1 MRGRMDKDPFAVRTM
16 TVAGEEVPFS
26 DPYVTD
32 AQRAAAGRETV
43 AQRARALLAANRER
57 AARRY
62 ADGGLPDGEDAQR
75 VWRARDPADLRA
87 RLGPERFTAWAEDDV
102 LHVLWQAG
110 PDDGDRLTVTLAG
123 GLSGLLWPVDGGD
136 GLFEASLR
144 VRRLD
149 EAVLTLFV
157 VAIGED
163 DLPFGRPVTDQLT
176 WRGPGAPGDAAAD
189 SREVRPL
196 AGQIREHTIES
207 AALRAARPVTVYI
220 PPISPAPAPLPVC
233 VLADGQATRGF
244 AEVLEAAIMSGA
256 APPVLLLGIHSAGGP
271 QERTDRRSQ
280 EYLPRHT
287 PRRFAAHLSFVTGE
301 VMPWAAAEFDVGAGP
316 CITAGFS
323 NGAAWAVG
331 AAVRRPDLFGGAAG
345 LSLGMAPARIPA
357 AARDVRQFLAAGTL
371 EPHFRRAT
379 RAYAQRL
386 RRAGVPSVHREWV
399 GGHDNFW
406 WRHTLPDALAWLLS
420 ADACPDECPMQLPI
434 AR

>member
-1 MRGRMDKDPFAVRTM
+1 VRGRADADPFAVRTM

-43 AQRARALLAANRER
+43 AERARTLLAANRDR

-75 VWRARDPADLRA
+75 VWHPREPAELRA
-87 RLGPERFTAWAEDDV
+87 RLGAERIAAWAEGDV
-102 LHVLWQAG
+102 LHVLWRA
-110 PDDGDRLTVTLAG
+110 DHDRATTVTLAG
-123 GLSGLLWPVDGGD
+123 GLSGLLWPVDGAD
-136 GLFEASLR
+136 GLYEASLR

-157 VAIGED
+157 VETGED

-176 WRGPGAPGDAAAD
+176 WRGSSAPGAPDAD
-189 SREVRPL
+189 GLEPLPL

-220 PPISPAPAPLPVC
+220 PPAPPPLPAC
-233 VLADGQATRGF
+233 VLADGQSTQGF
-244 AEVLEAAIMSGA
+244 AEVLEGAIVSGA
-256 APPVLLLGIHSAGGP
+256 VPPVLVVGIHSAGGD
-271 QERTDRRSQ
+271 RTDRRSQ

-301 VMPWAAAEFDVGAGP
+301 VIPWAAAEFDVAAGP
-316 CITAGFS
+316 WITAGFS

-331 AAVRRPDLFGGAAG
+331 TAVRRPDLFGGAAG

-357 AARDVRQFLAAGTL
+357 AARGVRQFVAAGTL
-371 EPHFRRAT
+371 EPSFRRAT
-379 RAYAQRL
+379 REYARRLQRT
-386 RRAGVPSVHREWV
+386 GVPVVHREWV
-399 GGHDNFW
+399 GGHDSFW

-420 ADACPDECPMQLPI
+420 
-434 AR
+434 

>member
-1 MRGRMDKDPFAVRTM
+1 MRGRADGDPFAVRTM

-43 AQRARALLAANRER
+43 AERARALLAANRER

-75 VWRARDPADLRA
+75 VWHARDPADLRA

-110 PDDGDRLTVTLAG
+110 EDGGDRGRTVTLAG
-123 GLSGLLWPVDGGD
+123 GLSGLLWPVDGAD

-149 EAVLTLFV
+149 EAVLTLFA
-157 VAIGED
+157 VAIGEE
-163 DLPFGRPVTDQLT
+163 DLPFGRPVTDHLT
-176 WRGPGAPGDAAAD
+176 WRGPGAPAADAAAGGL
-189 SREVRPL
+189 EVLPL

-220 PPISPAPAPLPVC
+220 PPTPPPLPVC

-244 AEVLEAAIMSGA
+244 AEVLEAAIVSGA
-256 APPVLLLGIHSAGGP
+256 TPAVLLVGIHSAGGGSGP
-271 QERTDRRSQ
+271 EERTDRRSQ
-280 EYLPRHT
+280 EYLPRHA

-301 VMPWAAAEFDVGAGP
+301 VMPWAAAEFDIAAGP
-316 CITAGFS
+316 WITAGFS

-331 AAVRRPDLFGGAAG
+331 TAVRRPDLFGGAAG

-357 AARDVRQFLAAGTL
+357 AARGVRQFLAAGTL

-379 RAYAQRL
+379 REYAQRL
-386 RRAGVPSVHREWV
+386 QRVGVPCVHQEWV
-399 GGHDNFW
+399 GGHDSFW

-420 ADACPDECPMQLPI
+420 K
-434 AR
+434 RS

>member
-1 MRGRMDKDPFAVRTM
+1 MRGRAETDPFAVRTM
-16 TVAGEEVPFS
+16 MEAGEEVPFS
-26 DPYVTD
+26 DPHVTD

-43 AQRARALLAANRER
+43 AERARALRAANRER

-75 VWRARDPADLRA
+75 VWCARDPADLRA
-87 RLGPERFTAWAEDDV
+87 RLGQDRFTAWAEDDV
-102 LHVLWQAG
+102 LHVLWRAG
-110 PDDGDRLTVTLAG
+110 QDDGAEADDLTVTLAG
-123 GLSGLLWPVDGGD
+123 GLSGLMWPVDGAG

-157 VAIGED
+157 VATGED
-163 DLPFGRPVTDQLT
+163 DLPFGRPVTDHFT
-176 WRGPGAPGDAAAD
+176 WGGPRAPAVGN
-189 SREVRPL
+189 SREARPL

-220 PPISPAPAPLPVC
+220 PPAAARTGPLPVC

-244 AEVLEAAIMSGA
+244 AEVLEAAIVSGA
-256 APPVLLLGIHSAGGP
+256 TPPVLLVGIHSGGSP
-271 QERTDRRSQ
+271 QDRTDRRSE
-280 EYLPRHT
+280 EYLPRYK

-301 VMPWAAAEFDVGAGP
+301 VIPWAAAEFDVAGRP
-316 CITAGFS
+316 WTCAGFS

-331 AAVRRPDLFGGAAG
+331 TAVRRPDLFGGAAA

-357 AARDVRQFLAAGTL
+357 AARGVRQFLAAGTL
-371 EPHFRRAT
+371 EPNFRRAT
-379 RAYAQRL
+379 REYAQRL
-386 RRAGVPSVHREWV
+386 ERAGVTCVHQEWI

-406 WRHTLPDALAWLLS
+406 WRHTLPGALAWLLS
-420 ADACPDECPMQLPI
+420 
-434 AR
+434 